1 MATSGVT
8 ISSITCLK
16 RSVIHHTSPLHK
28 YQQLYVIMSGT
39 NPRDSILAVCTRC
52 AFCHCRQ
59 IGELSSRLLEAL
71 KPLTVADKRTLLEW
85 AATVASMS
93 ESAKLATRIHLLTL
107 MFEVRATGVR
117 AL

>member
-1 MATSGVT
+1 MAPSHADTTVS
-8 ISSITCLK
+8 
-16 RSVIHHTSPLHK
+16 
-28 YQQLYVIMSGT
+28 
-39 NPRDSILAVCTRC
+39 TRC
-52 AFCHCRQ
+52 AFCYCRQ

-107 MFEVRATGVR
+107 MFEVRATGGCYEYELTNPVTF
-117 AL
+117 LCS